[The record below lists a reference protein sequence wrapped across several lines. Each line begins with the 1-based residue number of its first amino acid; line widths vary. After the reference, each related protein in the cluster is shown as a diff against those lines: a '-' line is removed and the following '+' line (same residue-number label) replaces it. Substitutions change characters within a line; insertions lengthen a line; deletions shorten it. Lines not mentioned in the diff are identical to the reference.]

1 MITFSWIVQIILIS
15 IILIILIHHTII
27 YLKDSLTV
35 PKVKDMIHAPSKQYE
50 EMHKII
56 QNEMKLNDEMNPKY
70 EMKNEMNQKDE
81 MKNEM
86 KNELK
91 NYLKKQMSSSDTEPS
106 NPESFSFTDVSS
118 LPISTI

>member
-1 MITFSWIVQIILIS
+1 MITFSWILQIILIS
-15 IILIILIHHTII
+15 IILIILTHHTLI

-56 QNEMKLNDEMNPKY
+56 QNDFNPELNEI
-70 EMKNEMNQKDE
+70 KNET
-81 MKNEM
+81 KNEM

-91 NYLKKQMSSSDTEPS
+91 NFLKKQMSESSSEETT
-106 NPESFSFTDVSS
+106 NLESFSFTDVSS
-118 LPISTI
+118 LPISSIN

>member
-1 MITFSWIVQIILIS
+1 MITFSWILQIILIS
-15 IILIILIHHTII
+15 IILIILTHHTLI

-56 QNEMKLNDEMNPKY
+56 QNDFLNET
-70 EMKNEMNQKDE
+70 KNET
-81 MKNEM
+81 KNEM

-91 NYLKKQMSSSDTEPS
+91 NFLKKQMSESSSEETT

-118 LPISTI
+118 LPISSIN

>member
-1 MITFSWIVQIILIS
+1 MITFSWILQIILIS
-15 IILIILIHHTII
+15 IILIILTHHTLI

-56 QNEMKLNDEMNPKY
+56 QNDFLNET
-70 EMKNEMNQKDE
+70 KNETKNE

-91 NYLKKQMSSSDTEPS
+91 NFLKKQMSESSSEETT

-118 LPISTI
+118 LPISSIN